1 MSETREAWGEM
12 LAMLADAGERF
23 AGPDFGLES
32 ADDIAEGHR
41 ALLHLLEVGLLTELE
56 ADPDH
61 PVFRPLVLSSLKAMG
76 DNPDAIYFGA
86 AVSADHEYR
95 VTGRT
100 AGAVYLAFTV
110 EADAADGGMPSH
122 TAGVLNDDRID
133 IGTDG
138 SFEVFLG
145 GPARDRNW
153 LALPAESSRIT
164 TRHYFEL
171 EESAAR
177 PPAPELGLH
186 IEVLDPVGP
195 APTPDE
201 ASVAAAIRRIT
212 TFVAERSLGMGRP
225 ADREPVEFVSREP
238 HVFPT
243 PAKPGDFALSAADA
257 AYCMA
262 PYLLGPD
269 EALVIT
275 GRWPECRFAN
285 VVLWNR
291 QMQTYDYAS
300 RQVSRNRSQ
309 TTLED
314 DGSFRMVVAHEDPG
328 VPNWL
333 DTEGRPF
340 GMVFWRFFLP
350 EGEIE
355 TPRGEVVALAEL
367 RPLPAQ

>member
-1 MSETREAWGEM
+1 MSETREAWGE
-12 LAMLADAGERF
+12 LVAMLTEAGERF

-32 ADDIAEGHR
+32 PDDVAEGHR
-41 ALLHLLEVGLLTELE
+41 ALMHLLEVGLLTELE

-86 AVSADHEYR
+86 PVAARNAYR

-100 AGAVYLAFTV
+100 AGAAYFAFTV
-110 EADAADGGMPSH
+110 EAGAAAGGMPTG
-122 TAGVLNDDRID
+122 TAGVLNDEQID
-133 IGTDG
+133 IADDG
-138 SFEVFLG
+138 SFEIFLG
-145 GPARDRNW
+145 GESRDRNW
-153 LALPAESSRIT
+153 LALPDDASHIT

-171 EESAAR
+171 TESAAR
-177 PPAPELGLH
+177 PPAPELGLN
-186 IEVLDPVGP
+186 IEVLGAV
-195 APTPDE
+195 APIPSPDD
-201 ASVAAAIRRIT
+201 ASVAASIRRVT
-212 TFVAERSLGMGRP
+212 NFVSERSLGMGPPSERP
-225 ADREPVEFVSREP
+225 PVDFVSREP
-238 HVFPT
+238 NVFP
-243 PAKPGDFALSAADA
+243 PPIKPGTFALSAADA
-257 AYCMA
+257 AYSMA
-262 PYLLGPD
+262 PYVIGPD

-285 VVLWNR
+285 VCLWNR
-291 QMQTYDYAS
+291 QMQTYDYVS
-300 RQVSRNRSQ
+300 RQVSRNRAQ
-309 TTLED
+309 TTLEE

-355 TPRGEVVALAEL
+355 PLTAQVVKVGDL
-367 RPLPAQ
+367 